1 MNISFYF
8 LLILFLISN
17 VFAQKSSVASDSLII
32 WNTQKFRTILET
44 AQASYKDSV
53 DIKKISE
60 KAFSAML
67 RDLDP
72 YSDYFNEKVLTNYRS
87 NYSNT
92 VSSLGITVAPINDT
106 LIIITTE
113 KNSPASLGGLLSG
126 DRILFIDG
134 LNAVKM
140 SISDFNSRA
149 LKSDT
154 LPVVLFIKRN
164 HVPGL
169 MEFNL
174 TPKDLQINS
183 IVISFLFPGTT
194 IGFIKS
200 NRFATNADKEFRDCI
215 IELKSKGAKSIIVDM
230 RQHQGG
236 NVEQAAEVVD
246 EFITSGKTITYI
258 QGKNND
264 YYQKYISE
272 DGQIAEDLPLVVLI
286 DNQTMSAGEI
296 FAGAIQDL
304 DRGVI
309 AGTQSYGKGMAQK
322 VWEFKDGTAF
332 RLTIGDYFTPS
343 GRNIQKIQTEKV
355 ELDELNKL
363 QLGDIGFNEIQK
375 SMIQLGGKLK
385 LPVFSSSKGRSL
397 LGGGGIF
404 PDIYAKDDT
413 TTLLTQVLISK
424 NIILESVLQY
434 LFSERENLIKKFK
447 NDFFIFEKDFL
458 LDDNFLKQIETIS
471 RSKNIWNEKMFQ
483 TDKEYI
489 RIYTKSIIAYII
501 WGNDGFYA
509 VDVYNNKSVIKCISL
524 IPEAEK
530 MFNSNK

>member
-1 MNISFYF
+1 MKILFYF
-8 LLILFLISN
+8 LLILFLLAN
-17 VFAQKSSVASDSLII
+17 VFAQKTSLTADSLIL

-44 AQASYKDSV
+44 ANLSYKDSV

-72 YSDYFNEKVLTNYRS
+72 YSDYFNEKVLSNYKS

-92 VSSLGITVAPINDT
+92 VNSLGLTVAQVNDT
-106 LIIITTE
+106 LNIITIE
-113 KNSPASLGGLLSG
+113 KNSPASISGLLSA
-126 DRILFIDG
+126 DKILFIDG

-140 SISDFNSRA
+140 SITDFNSRTV
-149 LKSDT
+149 KRDS
-154 LPVVLFIKRN
+154 LPVVIFVKRN

-169 MEFNL
+169 MEFNI
-174 TPKDLQINS
+174 TPKELQVNS
-183 IVISFLFPGTT
+183 IVVYFVFPGTS
-194 IGFIKS
+194 IGYLKS
-200 NRFATNADKEFRDCI
+200 NRFAANADTEFRECI
-215 IELKSKGAKSIIVDM
+215 KQLKSKGAKSIILDI

-246 EFITSGKTITYI
+246 EFITSGNTITYI

-272 DGQIAEDLPLVVLI
+272 DGQIAEDMPLVVLI

-322 VWEFKDGTAF
+322 VWEFKDGTDF

-343 GRNIQKIQTEKV
+343 GRNIQKVQTENI
-355 ELDELNKL
+355 ELDQTNKL
-363 QLGDIGFNEIQK
+363 QIGDAGFNDIQNSINK
-375 SMIQLGGKLK
+375 FGGKLK
-385 LPVFSSSKGRSL
+385 LPVFQSLKGRSL

-434 LFSERENLIKKFK
+434 LFFERENIIKKYN
-447 NDFFIFEKDFL
+447 NDLFIFDKNYL
-458 LDDNFLKQIETIS
+458 LDDDFLKRIETIS

-483 TDKEYI
+483 IDKEFLV
-489 RIYTKSIIAYII
+489 IYTKAMIAYII
-501 WGNDGFYA
+501 WGNEGFYA
-509 VDVYNNKSVIKCISL
+509 VDIYNNKSVIKCISL
-524 IPEAEK
+524 ITEAEK